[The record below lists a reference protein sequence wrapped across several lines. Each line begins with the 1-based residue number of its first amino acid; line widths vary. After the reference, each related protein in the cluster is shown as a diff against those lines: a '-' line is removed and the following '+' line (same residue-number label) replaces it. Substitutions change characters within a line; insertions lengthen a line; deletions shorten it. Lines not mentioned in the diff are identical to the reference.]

1 MYFMLMY
8 IVNWFLTMMQKQFSG
23 EKNDINLFIN
33 SSETTEYPNAKIIKE
48 SQPYHASLKSEL
60 KGCLHGSVG

>member
-23 EKNDINLFIN
+23 EKNINHFIN
-33 SSETTEYPNAKIIKE
+33 SSETTEHPNAKIIKE
-48 SQPYHASLKSEL
+48 SQP
-60 KGCLHGSVG
+60 